1 MDILIA
7 VVKEEMAILMSARPL
22 TAADPPLRAGSIV
35 FMRDYYAP
43 ALLSKKGKAIV
54 SVASVAIFAF
64 SIWAMLQIKIDFDL
78 ESFVPDDSHLR
89 DTFDIR
95 EEYWGRAEIPT
106 AFYTFGA
113 DYKSVA
119 AQTELGELTAS
130 VNSATFL
137 VDKSCDS
144 WWTPFVAFAAA
155 QVLCTVPIATT
166 HCKRFIFIF

>member
-1 MDILIA
+1 
-7 VVKEEMAILMSARPL
+7 MA
-22 TAADPPLRAGSIV
+22 SIV

-106 AFYTFGA
+106 AFYTFSA

-130 VNSATFL
+130 VTSAPFF
-137 VDKSCDS
+137 VEKSCDS
-144 WWTPFVAFAAA
+144 WWTPFMVYAATKV
-155 QVLCTVPIATT
+155 QCTAPTT
-166 HCKRFIFIF
+166 AHVTSHILRSAMCSFHNANPALNDLPVNCDPTT